1 MKLHIIQ
8 PTTYNSN
15 GTLFQTKSRWVLG
28 LTLPYLAGLT
38 GPGIDIT
45 LTDERM
51 QTIDFEKKYDLVAIT
66 VMTRSSKRAY
76 EIANIYRNNGTKV
89 VMGGF
94 HVSFNPEISKEHCDA
109 IFIGEAENTWE
120 QMLNDFKSGNLKD
133 VYKSNEFH
141 SLKNLKFP
149 RYDLLNLDKY
159 KVKFLPVQT
168 SRGCP
173 FVCNFCEVSHMY
185 GSRYRFRP
193 VDEVIEEIKRSRLKR
208 VQFID
213 DNFAAN
219 REYTISLLDML
230 RPLKIKW
237 TCLWTI
243 KNSSDE
249 ELVEKARKSGC
260 YHINMGIESVNEK
273 SIKDMGKKQN
283 NVSEYTKSLNLLNK
297 KKIFYSLNFIFGWD
311 NDDKAT
317 FAKTLR
323 FIVDNKVPLA
333 FFSILFPQKGTKI
346 YQHLKSEDRLIT
358 NGNPFEGMNQKCIF
372 IPKNLTI
379 DELESG
385 IWKMYRRFYSVPSML
400 KRIMFIPRNAYIHIF
415 FSNILF
421 RIASKTLKS
430 PLDYY

>member
-8 PTTYNSN
+8 PTTYDKHDK
-15 GTLFQTKSRWVLG
+15 LFQTKKRWVIG

-38 GPGIDIT
+38 TPEIEVK
-45 LTDERM
+45 LTDERLEP
-51 QTIDFEKKYDLVAIT
+51 IDFNEDFDLIALT

-76 EIANIYRNNGTKV
+76 EIADVYRKKGKKV

-94 HVSFNPEISKEHCDA
+94 HVSFNPEETKEHCDA
-109 IFIGEAENTWE
+109 IFIGEAEKTWQE
-120 QMLNDFKSGNLKD
+120 MLDDFSAGKLKN
-133 VYKSNEFH
+133 VYKSNTFH
-141 SLKNLKFP
+141 DMSNLPFP
-149 RYDLLNLDKY
+149 RYDLLNLNKY

-185 GSRYRFRP
+185 GSSYRFRP
-193 VDEVIEEIKRSRLKR
+193 IDEVIAEIKHSKLKY

-219 REYTISLLDML
+219 REYTIKLLERL
-230 RPLKIKW
+230 IPLKIKW

-243 KNSSDE
+243 KNSGDE
-249 ELVEKARKSGC
+249 ELVEKAKQSGC
-260 YHINMGIESVNEK
+260 YHINMGIESIDEN

-283 NVSEYTKSLNLLNK
+283 KVSEYIKSLNILNQ

-311 NDDKAT
+311 SDNKKT
-317 FAKTLR
+317 FHKTCD
-323 FIVDNKVPLA
+323 FIIKHKVPLA

-346 YQHLKSEDRLIT
+346 YQHLKKENRILDNKS
-358 NGNPFEGMNQKCIF
+358 FEGRNQKCIF
-372 IPKNLTI
+372 EPKNMTI

-385 IWKMYRRFYSVPSML
+385 MWEVYQSFYSIPSIL
-400 KRIMFIPRNAYIHIF
+400 KRVVLVPRTAYIHIF
-415 FSNILF
+415 FSNFIF
-421 RIASKTLKS
+421 RKAAKVLES